1 METNTVIKARNI
13 SKAYAG
19 SSALSGFNLDVYSGQ
34 IMGLIGPNGAGKS
47 TFLQA
52 VLGIV
57 QTSG

>member
-34 IMGLIGPNGAGKS
+34 IMGLIGPNGAG
-47 TFLQA
+47 
-52 VLGIV
+52 
-57 QTSG
+57 